1 MSLKSYAWTT
11 VERAANFGGLGTL
24 TGTNETVMEGLI
36 NALTDYCE
44 SYIGKRIKKTS
55 YTNEEYD
62 SERSNV
68 LVLKHCPVVSGE
80 TFTLDS
86 RASGLNEENWGV
98 VESKYYNVDNATGII
113 KGASGLMFSRS
124 VKGYRVTYTAGY
136 DFDNVTTFLSDTEA
150 GELEMAIW
158 MMVNEV
164 YSRRSGGGAGIESE
178 SIGDYSVKYG
188 PSMLENETVK
198 SILDKHADVSEFGS
212 ALTPLQN

>member
-44 SYIGKRIKKTS
+44 SYMGKRVKKTT

-62 SERSNV
+62 SERSNI
-68 LVLKHCPVVSGE
+68 LVLRHSPVVSGG
-80 TFTLDS
+80 TFILS
-86 RASGLNEENWGV
+86 RRNSGLNEDDWEEV
-98 VESKYYNVDNATGII
+98 DSKYYNVDEKAGIV
-113 KGASGLMFSRS
+113 KGAGGLVFSRS

-164 YSRRSGGGAGIESE
+164 YSRRSGGGAGVEAE